1 MDAARRRSLE
11 AQCRR
16 RPAEA
21 LKDGAHLVLY
31 HALRCFCP
39 TCNRIVKWGDG
50 DEQGIITGECC
61 ELVFRL
67 FPWTVKVRIETEP
80 RPEILLPPH
89 KEGYFP
95 IGIDLM
101 DYAKH
106 PTKPGEPE

>member
-11 AQCRR
+11 AFCRR
-16 RPAEA
+16 RPAVPLE
-21 LKDGAHLVLY
+21 DNAHLVLY

-39 TCNRIVKWGDG
+39 KCNRIVKWGDA
-50 DEQGIITGECC
+50 DEQGITTGECC

-67 FPWTVKVRIETEP
+67 FPWTVKVRIEKEP

-95 IGIDLM
+95 IDIDLM
-101 DYAKH
+101 DYAR
-106 PTKPGEPE
+106 KPDLNGK